1 MKFFG
6 KLSSRL
12 FSPLIII
19 FAIVIVILVLYVP
32 NVTRTLAVESAIES
46 ATSTVQQYKAIR
58 GYYTQNIIK
67 KILTGS
73 EFKPHYEHKANA
85 DQIPLPATFIHDISK
100 EFSNKGI
107 VTIKLYS
114 PYPFPNRNN
123 RKMDSFGTK
132 AWSALNKAPKSTFSD
147 LETING
153 KEIVRVALAD
163 TMVAKGC
170 VDCHNSHP
178 DTPKVGWSLNDV
190 RGVLEVQVP
199 IDKQLSNSAQLNYT
213 IASIVII
220 ALLATVTLLFTMF
233 RKLISTR
240 LRQVNFA
247 LNEIADGEGDLS
259 KRLDDSANDEIG
271 AIASSFNRFVQQ
283 LAKSLKRINQQVSQ
297 LTESTGTMEAI
308 TKQAQNDNQVQNEI
322 TETVA
327 HSMEH
332 MMNSAQEMSD
342 IALSTAESSKIAK
355 QESNKGN
362 LIVEENLQAVSEI
375 TQMMLKV
382 SDVVSSLEADS
393 QNIGS
398 VIDVI
403 RGIADQTNL
412 LALNAAIE
420 AARAGEQGR
429 GFAVVA
435 DEVRTLASKT
445 QESTEEINRMIE
457 QLQAGAKNAVNAI
470 EQSKSCID
478 SSQSKASETN
488 EMIESVGTVIEDIQ
502 SRNDQLANAA
512 ELQTATNNKINCN
525 IEQIKDVSDK
535 TKISTDE
542 LLTLAQEINSAV
554 NQINGQL
561 QKFIR

>member
-1 MKFFG
+1 
-6 KLSSRL
+6 
-12 FSPLIII
+12 
-19 FAIVIVILVLYVP
+19 
-32 NVTRTLAVESAIES
+32 
-46 ATSTVQQYKAIR
+46 
-58 GYYTQNIIK
+58 
-67 KILTGS
+67 
-73 EFKPHYEHKANA
+73 
-85 DQIPLPATFIHDISK
+85 
-100 EFSNKGI
+100 
-107 VTIKLYS
+107 
-114 PYPFPNRNN
+114 
-123 RKMDSFGTK
+123 
-132 AWSALNKAPKSTFSD
+132 
-147 LETING
+147 
-153 KEIVRVALAD
+153 
-163 TMVAKGC
+163 MVAKGC

-199 IDKQLSNSAQLNYT
+199 IDKQLSNSAQLNFT

-233 RKLISTR
+233 RKLISNR
-240 LRQVNFA
+240 LRQVNYA

-259 KRLDDSANDEIG
+259 KRLDDTAKDEIG

-332 MMNSAQEMSD
+332 MMNSAQQMSD

-375 TQMMLKV
+375 TQMMLRV
-382 SDVVSSLEADS
+382 SEVVSSLEADS

-457 QLQAGAKNAVNAI
+457 QLQAGAKNAVTAI
-470 EQSKSCID
+470 EQSKSCIE

-512 ELQTATNNKINCN
+512 ELQTETNNKINSN

-535 TKISTDE
+535 TKVSTDE